1 MTFASFSESGSGT
14 RQARLDGENK
24 NVKRTL
30 LDIFIVGALAVMAL
44 LVAIFLLLPRLNW
57 SAIRKPGQIEKKLA
71 GYATSNWIRR
81 NADTHPNPLPPT
93 PENLK
98 AGQSDYE
105 EHCAGCH
112 GLEGDGE
119 NRFEADFNPPVP
131 KLTGGTKKWSDGEL
145 YFIIANGISMTGM
158 PGFGKNHDP
167 KEIWG
172 MVLWMRHLAQLSPP
186 EKEAIKSRAHMT
198 TDQHEK
204 MMNEAHPGS
213 E

>member
-1 MTFASFSESGSGT
+1 
-14 RQARLDGENK
+14 
-24 NVKRTL
+24 VKRTF
-30 LDIFIVGALAVMAL
+30 LDILIVSALAMLAL
-44 LVAIFLLLPRLNW
+44 LVAIFLLLPWLNW
-57 SAIRKPGQIEKKLA
+57 SAIGKPGQMEKRLA
-71 GYATSNWIRR
+71 GYVTSHWIHR
-81 NADTHPNPLPPT
+81 NAGTQSNPLPPT

-119 NRFEADFNPPVP
+119 NRFEADFYPPIP
-131 KLTGGTKKWSDGEL
+131 KLTRGTQKWPDGEL
-145 YFIIANGISMTGM
+145 YFVIANGIALTAM

-172 MVLWMRHLAQLSPP
+172 MVLWMRHLAQLSPM
-186 EKEAIKSRAHMT
+186 EKDAIKSRSHMT

-204 MMNEAHPGS
+204 MMKETHP
-213 E
+213 

>member
-1 MTFASFSESGSGT
+1 
-14 RQARLDGENK
+14 
-24 NVKRTL
+24 VKRTL
-30 LDIFIVGALAVMAL
+30 LDILIVGALAVMAI
-44 LVAIFLLLPRLNW
+44 LVAIFLLLPWLNW
-57 SAIRKPGQIEKKLA
+57 SAIRKPGQMENKLA
-71 GYATSNWIRR
+71 GYATSNWIHR
-81 NADTHPNPLPPT
+81 NAGTQSNPLPPT

-98 AGQSDYE
+98 AGQSDFE

-131 KLTGGTKKWSDGEL
+131 KLTGGAQKWSDGEL

-186 EKEAIKSRAHMT
+186 EKAALQSRTRMT
-198 TDQHEK
+198 TEQHDK
-204 MMNEAHPGS
+204 MMKEAHP
-213 E
+213 EPEPIHHD